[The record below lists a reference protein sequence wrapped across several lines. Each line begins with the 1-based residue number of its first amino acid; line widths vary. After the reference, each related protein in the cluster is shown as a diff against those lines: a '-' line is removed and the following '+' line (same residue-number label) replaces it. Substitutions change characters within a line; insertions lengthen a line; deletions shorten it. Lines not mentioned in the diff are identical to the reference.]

1 MECIE
6 GVLLLGLG
14 SYTFAQPDRA
24 LTGFIVMYGIVAV
37 TMGIADILLYV
48 RVERFTG
55 FGPIVSLISG
65 ALSVMTGVMLLVYP
79 NAGKW
84 VMSLLFPLW
93 FLAHCIGRLSGLGLV
108 SSHQG
113 KGTFVCQPSEQGA
126 LNQLGNLLQPSNV
139 DRLSVFEFRKIME
152 SESAALAAIRATS
165 EHVRA
170 MEESIVAM
178 ENAESDTLAA
188 QQDMAFHRLIA
199 QSTGNQVIIQVFEV
213 MRDTYTRMFED
224 NVSLLGK
231 RGVQF
236 HRQILLAIQTRDMSS
251 ARQTMLEH
259 LDDTMRAISQK

>member
-1 MECIE
+1 MRRRSGFGWMECIE

-93 FLAHCIGRLSGLGLV
+93 FIAHCISRLT
-108 SSHQG
+108 H
-113 KGTFVCQPSEQGA
+113 
-126 LNQLGNLLQPSNV
+126 
-139 DRLSVFEFRKIME
+139 LSV
-152 SESAALAAIRATS
+152 
-165 EHVRA
+165 VRFIA
-170 MEESIVAM
+170 GTAFYVIELIV
-178 ENAESDTLAA
+178 NILG
-188 QQDMAFHRLIA
+188 I
-199 QSTGNQVIIQVFEV
+199 
-213 MRDTYTRMFED
+213 
-224 NVSLLGK
+224 LLG
-231 RGVQF
+231 
-236 HRQILLAIQTRDMSS
+236 ISMLLTPQVTFLSMNLVIGFYLLLLGIDCIIEACSKLG
-251 ARQTMLEH
+251 AR
-259 LDDTMRAISQK
+259 

>member
-1 MECIE
+1 MPQ
-6 GVLLLGLG
+6 GRP
-14 SYTFAQPDRA
+14 SS
-24 LTGFIVMYGIVAV
+24 V
-37 TMGIADILLYV
+37 TQEVFRYLNDGIASGIWKPGDKLPSESELSAQLSASRISV
-48 RVERFTG
+48 R
-55 FGPIVSLISG
+55 S
-65 ALSVMTGVMLLVYP
+65 A
-79 NAGKW
+79 
-84 VMSLLFPLW
+84 
-93 FLAHCIGRLSGLGLV
+93 IGRLSGLGLV

-126 LNQLGNLLQPSNV
+126 LNQLGNLLQPSNA

>member
-1 MECIE
+1 MRRRSGFGWMECIE

-93 FLAHCIGRLSGLGLV
+93 FLAHCIGRLSGLHTVRLWAGDFECARPDPRRSDAGRSAGLV
-108 SSHQG
+108 AVRPVS
-113 KGTFVCQPSEQGA
+113 CQ
-126 LNQLGNLLQPSNV
+126 LLSGPARSGLHHSGLQQA
-139 DRLSVFEFRKIME
+139 RLQRIECYAGGCSFRLCIGR
-152 SESAALAAIRATS
+152 AAAILPPLCRFDFCLLFGA
-165 EHVRA
+165 
-170 MEESIVAM
+170 
-178 ENAESDTLAA
+178 SDACKAA
-188 QQDMAFHRLIA
+188 
-199 QSTGNQVIIQVFEV
+199 S
-213 MRDTYTRMFED
+213 
-224 NVSLLGK
+224 
-231 RGVQF
+231 GVVN
-236 HRQILLAIQTRDMSS
+236 
-251 ARQTMLEH
+251 
-259 LDDTMRAISQK
+259 

>member
-1 MECIE
+1 MPQ
-6 GVLLLGLG
+6 GRP
-14 SYTFAQPDRA
+14 SS
-24 LTGFIVMYGIVAV
+24 V
-37 TMGIADILLYV
+37 TQEVFRYLNDGIASGIWKPGDKLPSESELSAQLSASRISV
-48 RVERFTG
+48 R
-55 FGPIVSLISG
+55 
-65 ALSVMTGVMLLVYP
+65 A
-79 NAGKW
+79 A
-84 VMSLLFPLW
+84 
-93 FLAHCIGRLSGLGLV
+93 IGRLSGLGLV

-126 LNQLGNLLQPSNV
+126 L
-139 DRLSVFEFRKIME
+139 
-152 SESAALAAIRATS
+152 RATS